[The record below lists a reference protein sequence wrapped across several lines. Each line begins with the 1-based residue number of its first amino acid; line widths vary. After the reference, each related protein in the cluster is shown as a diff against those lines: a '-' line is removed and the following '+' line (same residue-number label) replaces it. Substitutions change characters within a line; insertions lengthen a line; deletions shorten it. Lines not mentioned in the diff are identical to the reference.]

1 MTFGASPEKLFS
13 FRQPDLVLE
22 AIAGTVSSDLNPDS
36 LMESSKDIKEHNYV
50 LEYLIKSLEVLK
62 INNYTKS
69 SLKVTSFGDISHLQT
84 LVCSKINSICP
95 FDLLRVLHPSPAV
108 CGSPKKEAINWIN
121 TLESFSR
128 GNYASPIGWLD
139 SEGNSEF
146 RVAIRGARYIDQNL
160 EFTAGSGL
168 VKGSISKKEIEEIQ
182 LKFQSL
188 VKQIFLAKTT
198 K

>member
-1 MTFGASPEKLFS
+1 M
-13 FRQPDLVLE
+13 
-22 AIAGTVSSDLNPDS
+22 
-36 LMESSKDIKEHNYV
+36 
-50 LEYLIKSLEVLK
+50 
-62 INNYTKS
+62 
-69 SLKVTSFGDISHLQT
+69 
-84 LVCSKINSICP
+84 
-95 FDLLRVLHPSPAV
+95 HPSPAV
-108 CGSPKKEAINWIN
+108 CGSPKDKSMEWIN

-128 GNYASPIGWLD
+128 GNYASPIGWID

>member
-1 MTFGASPEKLFS
+1 M
-13 FRQPDLVLE
+13 
-22 AIAGTVSSDLNPDS
+22 
-36 LMESSKDIKEHNYV
+36 
-50 LEYLIKSLEVLK
+50 
-62 INNYTKS
+62 
-69 SLKVTSFGDISHLQT
+69 
-84 LVCSKINSICP
+84 
-95 FDLLRVLHPSPAV
+95 LRVLHPSPAV

-128 GNYASPIGWLD
+128 GNYASPIGWVD

-168 VKGSISKKEIEEIQ
+168 IKGSISNKEIEEIQ
-182 LKFQSL
+182 LKFKSL

>member
-1 MTFGASPEKLFS
+1 M
-13 FRQPDLVLE
+13 
-22 AIAGTVSSDLNPDS
+22 
-36 LMESSKDIKEHNYV
+36 
-50 LEYLIKSLEVLK
+50 IKSLEVAK
-62 INNYTKS
+62 IKNFKKS
-69 SLKVTSFGDISHLQT
+69 DIKVNSFGDIAHLQT
-84 LVCSKINSICP
+84 LVCAKIDDLCP
-95 FDLLRVLHPSPAV
+95 FDLLEILHPSPAV

-128 GNYASPIGWLD
+128 GNYASPIGWVD
-139 SEGNSEF
+139 AQGNSEF

-182 LKFQSL
+182 LKFKSL